1 MTSDN
6 LPSWRASAPAGLSL
20 SAAMARH
27 PVSAAPATRR
37 LDPDLTRILRPEAA
51 PRWRSA
57 RVSTY
62 TPQYVEIVLQNG
74 LAGDLAAQWELF
86 DLMEDTWPRLAKAL
100 GELKRQVA
108 AMKWTVEPWAEDD
121 EPASPAAQERAR
133 LVSHAIWQM
142 RPEQDIDET
151 AFTGIVYDL
160 LDAWGKG
167 VSVVELMWEERDTRK
182 LGRIITPRAGQWVHP
197 DNYGV
202 DNDGRLGLRPT
213 NNKQRTTNFDPLPP
227 YKFLVGIARAKTSH
241 FLGAALLRPLA
252 WWWAA
257 SNFSAQWLL
266 NYAQLFGVP
275 VRWATFPAGA
285 SDALIGQ
292 IGTALTNM
300 GSSGWAAFPEGTSLN
315 LHEGAKGAGA
325 SPQDGI
331 IDRADEQ
338 CDLLI
343 LGQTL
348 TTDTQGTGSNAL
360 GKVHERVRG
369 EILQSAADWVA
380 GVLTRQ
386 LVPAILELNYGDAEE
401 APELVAESVREVD
414 QAANATQVSTLL
426 AAGIAL
432 PRSWLYEHLDIP
444 EPGPDDEVVTA
455 PSPASPAPRQ
465 TPQDDP
471 DEPGGDPDTP
481 EPEQRVSDEPQS
493 AAEGRRFSPPR
504 RKTAQ
509 RHTADTTDAIAE
521 RRAGALGAAYSGAM
535 APFRAAILA
544 STSPEDAIQ
553 RVAALFL
560 DWKPER
566 VARLVEEALQITA
579 AAGAAGAIQKAKV

>member
-1 MTSDN
+1 
-6 LPSWRASAPAGLSL
+6 
-20 SAAMARH
+20 MARH

-121 EPASPAAQERAR
+121 DPASPAAEERAQ

-167 VSVVELMWEERDTRK
+167 VSVVELLWEERDTRK

-241 FLGAALLRPLA
+241 FLGASMLRPLA

-348 TTDTQGTGSNAL
+348 TSSTEGTGSNAL

-369 EILQSAADWVA
+369 DILQSAADWVA

-386 LVPAILELNYGDAEE
+386 LVTAILELNYGDTEE
-401 APELVAESVREVD
+401 APELKAESVREVD
-414 QAANATQVSTLL
+414 QAANATQVATLL
-426 AAGIAL
+426 AAGLEL
-432 PRSWLYEHLDIP
+432 PRSWLYEHLEIP

-455 PSPASPAPRQ
+455 PRPASPAPRQ
-465 TPQDDP
+465 MPQDAP
-471 DEPGGDPDTP
+471 DEPEGSPDTP
-481 EPEQRVSDEPQS
+481 EPKQRVSDEPPN
-493 AAEGRRFSPPR
+493 AAEGRSVSPPR
-504 RKTAQ
+504 RKT
-509 RHTADTTDAIAE
+509 TPDPTDAIAE
-521 RRAGALGAAYSGAM
+521 RRAGALGAAYAGAM
-535 APFRAAILA
+535 APFRSAILA

-553 RVAALFL
+553 RVAALYL

-579 AAGAAGAIQKAKV
+579 AAGAAGAIQKAKL